1 MIKKRKHFR
10 GLIPLFIQDNT
21 YISFVILV
29 TIVSFYIILIL
40 LPETLSFYDD
50 FNENV
55 ENYINSFEEIL
66 PPDVVTTIEKAK
78 LITDQQENNQFP
90 EIKDVQSG
98 IFKFSQNYVIFP

>member
-10 GLIPLFIQDNT
+10 GFIPLFIQDNT

-40 LPETLSFYDD
+40 LPETFSVYDG
-50 FNENV
+50 FNENS
-55 ENYINSFEEIL
+55 ENYINSFKEIL
-66 PPDVVTTIEKAK
+66 PPDVATTIEKAK
-78 LITDQQENNQFP
+78 SITVLQKSNEFP
-90 EIKDVQSG
+90 EKNDVKSG